1 MMMYSQPPHERPGSG
16 LPKKKVLIVLHQDT
30 STPGRVGHALLQRG
44 FDLDIRR
51 PRFGERLP
59 QTMAEHAGA
68 VVFGGPQSA
77 NDTDAYIKRETDWFD
92 IPLRE
97 AAPCLG
103 ICLGAQM
110 LARHLGACVAPHH
123 ERQVE
128 VGYYPIEATE
138 AGRAF
143 MPWPEKVYQWHR
155 EGFDLPSGAELLAK
169 GSTYP
174 NQAFRIGPAAF
185 GIQFHPELTLA
196 MMYRWT
202 TKGAPRMQLPGAQ
215 QRRDHF
221 AGRAIFD
228 TAMKAWLN
236 EFLDRWIG
244 TAQAPANAAA
254 TAAE

>member
-1 MMMYSQPPHERPGSG
+1 MMMHQTLQPKIR
-16 LPKKKVLIVLHQDT
+16 KKKVLIVLHQEN
-30 STPGRVGHALLQRG
+30 STPGRVGHALIRRG

-51 PRFGERLP
+51 PRFGDPLP

-77 NDTDAYIKRETDWFD
+77 NDADAFIKRETDWFD
-92 IPLRE
+92 VPLRE

-123 ERQVE
+123 DSEVE
-128 VGYYPIEATE
+128 VGYYSIEPTE
-138 AGRAF
+138 AGRRF
-143 MPWPEKVYQWHR
+143 MPWPGKVYQWHR
-155 EGFDLPSGAELLAK
+155 EGFELPAGTELLAK
-169 GSTYP
+169 GGAYP
-174 NQAFRIGPAAF
+174 NQAFRVGPAAF

-202 TKGAPRMQLPGAQ
+202 TKGAPRMQMPGAQ

-228 TAMKAWLN
+228 AAVKVWLN
-236 EFLDRWIG
+236 DFLDRWIG
-244 TAQAPANAAA
+244 TAEAPAKHAAA
-254 TAAE
+254 AAE